1 MVQPLRQSL
10 NRMVLD
16 AMQILHQSD
25 QTLDFLTARSIKD
38 AVEQQFNV
46 TYPIQTI
53 IVVLNRFAARGVVNR
68 VTFAGEEVRQRYGY
82 YLCQPEVDVT
92 ESKIWGRFKAYAD
105 EFFQGNMEKAID
117 STHQLVEKRATS
129 LSETIPKPGLASTP
143 NSNEVNTSGLSGGF
157 GRIERTRSTHEVTIN

>member
-16 AMQILHQSD
+16 AMQTLHSAD
-25 QTLDFLTARSIKD
+25 TSLDFLTARSIKD
-38 AVEQQFNV
+38 AVEQHYNI

-82 YLCQPEVDVT
+82 YLCKPEEGVA

-105 EFFQGNMEKAID
+105 EFFQGNLEKAID
-117 STHQLVEKRATS
+117 DTHQLMEKRSASITPS
-129 LSETIPKPGLASTP
+129 ADPMPKQGLASVP
-143 NSNEVNTSGLSGGF
+143 NTTETKAGF
-157 GRIERTRSTHEVTIN
+157 GRIERHKADPVKVN